1 MITITPEERTQ
12 AVLRS
17 QRKYETDMV
26 SNMATAT
33 DNAVK
38 RTRIEM
44 ARRFVRLDIP
54 LDWISRATELTYEE
68 VENLREESDQ

>member
-1 MITITPEERTQ
+1 MITITPEERAQ

-54 LDWISRATELTYEE
+54 LEWIARATELTYEE